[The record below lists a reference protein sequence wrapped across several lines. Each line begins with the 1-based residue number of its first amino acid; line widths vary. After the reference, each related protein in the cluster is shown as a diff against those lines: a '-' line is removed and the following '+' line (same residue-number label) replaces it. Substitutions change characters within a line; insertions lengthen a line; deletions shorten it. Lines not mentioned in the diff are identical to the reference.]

1 MPLSLSATQTIPE
14 SWPDRHDPLQ
24 HATSNTPPLERTHTS
39 NPRVTTPPA
48 LHTVPIGTITI
59 VSVLRSSAWAPDVHG
74 GAQSPKPSGS
84 RISGPF
90 VADRFPRAESGKHL
104 RVWLFRALSP
114 SFRCWTNRRT
124 SNPHGGQYGTL
135 PTTRRGVKASAS
147 VPPLCSACSQRV
159 PSWASPGL
167 GVPHFP
173 AARHECL
180 SDEPQ
185 PRQMQPSA
193 FGQVGGVAPVQRAAA
208 HLGELG

>member
-39 NPRVTTPPA
+39 NPRVTTPPV

-104 RVWLFRALSP
+104 RAWLFRALSP
-114 SFRCWTNRRT
+114 SFRCWTSRRT

-147 VPPLCSACSQRV
+147 VPPLYYGRNAAFPVPDRGCPTLSGQQDTNASRMSHNHAKCSLVLSARWGEWP
-159 PSWASPGL
+159 PSKGR
-167 GVPHFP
+167 PHT
-173 AARHECL
+173 
-180 SDEPQ
+180 
-185 PRQMQPSA
+185 
-193 FGQVGGVAPVQRAAA
+193 
-208 HLGELG
+208 